1 MTAFTCKECLRLLNA
16 SEFYKARNA
25 KTGYHS
31 ICKECY
37 IEMIQRRKYGLNK
50 EELKELKSKE
60 HCDLCKRKIHKKI
73 NKHIDHCHET
83 GKVRG
88 VLCRQCNLA
97 LGWLKDDKDLISRI
111 INYLKS

>member
-1 MTAFTCKECLRLLNA
+1 MITCKECMRLLHE
-16 SEFYKARNA
+16 SEFYKAKNTR
-25 KTGYHS
+25 TGYYS
-31 ICKECY
+31 TCKECY
-37 IEMIQRRKYGLNK
+37 IEMVQRSKYNLSK
-50 EELKELKSKE
+50 EELRELKSKE
-60 HCDLCKRKIHKKI
+60 YCDLCKRKIEKKI

-111 INYLKS
+111 ISYLKS